1 MVLMALEC
9 THRKKEKVKV
19 VMVNAEPEGK
29 IRKSWSHFCI
39 LCGCRGELAEA
50 QSRACKKDCQVAL
63 SIKCSVLF
71 GHSF

>member
-39 LCGCRGELAEA
+39 LWLQGR
-50 QSRACKKDCQVAL
+50 S
-63 SIKCSVLF
+63 S
-71 GHSF
+71 